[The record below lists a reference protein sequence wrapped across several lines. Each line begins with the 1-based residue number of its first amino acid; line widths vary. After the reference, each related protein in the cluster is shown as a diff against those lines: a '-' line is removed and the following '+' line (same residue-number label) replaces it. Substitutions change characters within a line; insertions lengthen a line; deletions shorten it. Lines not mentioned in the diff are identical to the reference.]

1 MEGSRERTVATEKHV
16 RPPQVHMNV
25 NTCPTPPHPSPPV
38 HIFTYWQPQRSI
50 FFLRKFTWTLMHA
63 PPHPTPTQPFS
74 CVACHLQG
82 TLTCPTPPQPL
93 KCIEKVKEKPLP
105 ATAVQQSVS
114 NYMVLCY
121 AHTSGWAC
129 HARWKQEKIQYS
141 TYPILVGHSP

>member
-25 NTCPTPPHPSPPV
+25 NTCPTPAQPTRAYIHLPAATEKHFLSPQV
-38 HIFTYWQPQRSI
+38 HMNVNACPT
-50 FFLRKFTWTLMHA
+50 

-129 HARWKQEKIQYS
+129 HAR
-141 TYPILVGHSP
+141 